1 MPPPGWGAL
10 LLAAGRALA
19 AQGIYKTYRLGNE
32 DLPTLA
38 GVDLTAAP
46 GEFVGLIGPSGCGK
60 STMLRLLA
68 GLEAPDRG
76 QVVFQESPRLGAI
89 GLMPQRDAL
98 LPWRTLLDNVALGL
112 ELGARMARPDAR
124 VKARAQL
131 AAFGLDGF
139 AAAYPGTLSGGMR
152 QRGALLRTFL
162 AGKPATLL
170 DEPLGALDS
179 LTRADVQEWLEAAWL
194 TFQPTVVL
202 VTHDVDEAIFLC
214 DRVYVFSR
222 RPGRVVAEVSVDL
235 PRPRPKA
242 ARTAPAVVQLKERL
256 LKELRGDG

>member
-1 MPPPGWGAL
+1 M
-10 LLAAGRALA
+10 AAGLALA
-19 AQGIYKTYRLGNE
+19 AQGIHKTYRLGRQ

-38 GVDLTAAP
+38 GVDVAAAA

-60 STMLRLLA
+60 STLLRLLA
-68 GLEAPDRG
+68 GLEEPDRG
-76 QVVFQESPRLGAI
+76 QVLFEQAPRLGAI

-112 ELGARMARPDAR
+112 ELGARLSRPDAR
-124 VKARAQL
+124 QAARAQL

-139 AAAYPGTLSGGMR
+139 AAAYPGSLSGGMR

-179 LTRADVQEWLEAAWL
+179 LTRTDVQEWLESAWL

-202 VTHDVDEAIFLC
+202 VTHDVDEAIFLS
-214 DRVYVFSR
+214 DRVYVFSA
-222 RPGRVVAEVSVDL
+222 RPARVTAEVMVDL
-235 PRPRPKA
+235 PRPRPKG
-242 ARTAPAVVQLKERL
+242 ARTAPAFVRLKERL
-256 LKELRGDG
+256 LEELRGRG

>member
-1 MPPPGWGAL
+1 L
-10 LLAAGRALA
+10 LLAAGLPLA
-19 AQGIYKTYRLGNE
+19 AQDIHKTYRMGRAE
-32 DLPTLA
+32 LPTLA
-38 GVDLTAAP
+38 GVSVAAAA

-60 STMLRLLA
+60 STLLRVLA
-68 GLEAPDRG
+68 GLEEPDRG
-76 QVVFQESPRLGAI
+76 RVEFGASPRLGAI

-112 ELGARMARPDAR
+112 ELGARMARPRAR
-124 VKARAQL
+124 EAARAQL
-131 AAFGLDGF
+131 RAFGLDGF

-179 LTRADVQEWLEAAWL
+179 LTRAEVQEWLEAAWL
-194 TFQPTVVL
+194 AFQPTVLL

-214 DRVYVFSR
+214 DRVYVLSP
-222 RPGRVVAEVSVDL
+222 RPGRVVAEVAVDL
-235 PRPRPKA
+235 PRPRPA
-242 ARTAPAVVQLKERL
+242 GARTAPAFVRLKQRL
-256 LKELRGDG
+256 LEELRRRA

>member
-1 MPPPGWGAL
+1 MLASPWREAL
-10 LLAAGRALA
+10 LLPALA
-19 AQGIYKTYRLGNE
+19 AQGVFKTYRIAGQE
-32 DLPTLA
+32 LPTLA
-38 GVDLTAAP
+38 GVDVTAAA

-60 STMLRLLA
+60 STLLRILA
-68 GLEAPDRG
+68 GLEEPDRG
-76 QVVFQESPRLGAI
+76 QVRFDVAPRLGAI

-112 ELGARMARPDAR
+112 ELGAHMARHDAR
-124 VKARAQL
+124 GKAREQL

-139 AAAYPGTLSGGMR
+139 AAAYPGALSGGMR

-179 LTRADVQEWLEAAWL
+179 LTRAEVQEWLEAAWL
-194 TFQPTVVL
+194 RFQPTVVL

-214 DRVYVFSR
+214 DRIYVLSA
-222 RPGRVVAEVSVDL
+222 RPGRVTAEVAVTL
-235 PRPRPKA
+235 PRPRPQG
-242 ARTAPAVVQLKERL
+242 ARTSEPFVRLKERL
-256 LKELRGDG
+256 LTELGGRG

>member
-1 MPPPGWGAL
+1 
-10 LLAAGRALA
+10 LAAPGRDLA
-19 AQGIYKTYRLGNE
+19 AQGIFKTYRLGRE

-38 GVDLTAAP
+38 GVDVAAAA

-60 STMLRLLA
+60 STLLRLMA
-68 GLEAPDRG
+68 GLEEPDRG
-76 QVVFQESPRLGAI
+76 RIDFAIAPRLGSI

-124 VKARAQL
+124 MQARAQL

-139 AAAYPGTLSGGMR
+139 ADAYPGALSGGMR

-179 LTRADVQEWLEAAWL
+179 LTRAEVQEWLEGAWL
-194 TFQPTVVL
+194 SFRPTVVL

-214 DRVYVFSR
+214 DRIYVLSP
-222 RPGRVVAEVSVDL
+222 RPGRVVAEVGVDL
-235 PRPRPKA
+235 PRPRPA
-242 ARTAPAVVQLKERL
+242 SARTSAPFVALKGRL
-256 LKELRGDG
+256 LEELRGHG